1 MNKDSA
7 EKRIEELR
15 RSLRYHSRLYYE
27 NDAPEISDFEYD
39 MMFRELTE
47 LEAEFP
53 EFDAPDSPTHRVGGK
68 ADEKFRKVRHPVKM
82 GSLTDVFSFEELTA
96 FVEKATSALKDEGE
110 TDIEYT
116 VEPKIDG
123 LSVGLTYEKG
133 RLTLGATRG
142 NGVEGEDVTPNILTI
157 RSIPHTLP
165 EPLDLT
171 VRGEVYMPRAEFA
184 RLNAEKEAA
193 GEKLWANPRNAA
205 AGSLRRLDAAE
216 TGERGLDIFV
226 FNYQSGDLYAD
237 GHAPQTHEETILRL
251 RELGF
256 HTIDMLDVT
265 GDPARITDAVKRLGE
280 ARDSLPND
288 IDGTVIKI
296 NSLRQRTIL
305 GENTST
311 PKWAVAYKF
320 PPEEKATK
328 LLDITVQ
335 VGRTG
340 VLTPTAE
347 LSPVRLAGTSVS
359 RATLHNID
367 IIRQKDIRIGDTVI
381 VRKAGDIIPEV
392 VGSVEKLRTGDEKVF
407 RFPEFCPSCGEK
419 LVYDSWE
426 EGETDGSEAG
436 AVRCINAACPA
447 QLERRVIHFASKAAM
462 GIDGMGPK
470 VVNLLL
476 SEGLIHSVADI
487 YSLSPADIAALP
499 RMGELSAENLI
510 SSIEKSKS
518 SGGEKLLFA
527 LGIRHIG
534 EAASADICRRF
545 GGIYPLFDVTGEELC
560 TVPDVG
566 AVMARSLIDFFA
578 LPETRELIDK
588 LSLFGVVTE
597 AVGGAPTDTALEGLT
612 FVLTGTLTTMTR
624 SEATEKLKAKGA
636 KVAGSVSKKTSYVVA
651 GDAAGS
657 KLDRANELGVPV
669 ITEDDLYRMLGETT

>member
-1 MNKDSA
+1 MNKENA

-39 MMFRELTE
+39 MMFRELQE

-53 EFDAPDSPTHRVGGK
+53 ELDAPDSPTHRVGGK
-68 ADEKFRKVRHPVKM
+68 ADEKFGKVRHPVKM

-96 FVEKATSALKDEGE
+96 FVEKTVTALKEEGE
-110 TDIEYT
+110 NGIEFT

-133 RLTLGATRG
+133 RLVLGATRG

-184 RLNAEKEAA
+184 RLNAEKEEA

-226 FNYQSGDLYAD
+226 FNYQTGDLYSD
-237 GHAPQTHEETILRL
+237 GHAPKTHSETIDRL

-265 GDPARITDAVKRLGE
+265 GDAEKIVEAVKRLGE
-280 ARDSLPND
+280 ARDTLPND

-296 NSLRQRTIL
+296 NSLRQRTVL

-392 VGSVEKLRTGDEKVF
+392 VGSVAKLRTGEEKPF
-407 RFPEFCPSCGEK
+407 RFPEYCPSCGEK

-426 EGETDGSEAG
+426 EGETDGSEEG

-470 VVNLLL
+470 MVKLLL
-476 SEGLIHSVADI
+476 DEGLISSVADI
-487 YSLSPADIAALP
+487 YTLRASELVTLP
-499 RMGELSAENLI
+499 RMGELSAKNLVDA
-510 SSIEKSKS
+510 IEKSKTA
-518 SGGEKLLFA
+518 GGEKLLFA
-527 LGIRHIG
+527 LGVRHIG
-534 EAASADICRRF
+534 EAASADIVGRF
-545 GGIYPLFDVTGEELC
+545 GGIYPLFDATREELLS
-560 TVPDVG
+560 VPDVG
-566 AVMARSLIDFFA
+566 EIMADTVVSFFS
-578 LPETRELIDK
+578 LPETKELID
-588 LSLFGVVTE
+588 SLASAGVMTE
-597 AVGGAPTDTALEGLT
+597 AAGGAPTDTSLEGLT
-612 FVLTGTLTTMTR
+612 FVLTGTLSTMTR
-624 SEATEKLKAKGA
+624 SEATEKLKGKGA

-651 GDAAGS
+651 GEEAGS
-657 KLDRANELGVPV
+657 KLDRANELGIPV
-669 ITEDDLYRMLGETT
+669 LTEDDLYKMLEK

>member
-96 FVEKATSALKDEGE
+96 FVEKTVTALKEEGE
-110 TDIEYT
+110 DGIEFT

-133 RLTLGATRG
+133 KLVLGATRG

-184 RLNAEKEAA
+184 RLNAEKEEA

-226 FNYQSGDLYAD
+226 FNYQTGDLYSD
-237 GHAPQTHEETILRL
+237 GHAPKTHSETIDRL

-265 GDPARITDAVKRLGE
+265 GDAEKIVEAVKRLGE
-280 ARDSLPND
+280 ARDTLPND

-296 NSLRQRTIL
+296 NSLRQRTVL

-335 VGRTG
+335 VGDLVTLMIILSDNTATNLLIDMLGVANVNDMIASMGLHGTILNRKLFMPELARLGVKNYIAAGDLGRVMQLLLDGQVVSAEASAEMLRILGNQRLNGKMPFFLHSEGIKCAHKTGEDDGITHDVGVIYGKAPVIFCFVSERTD
-340 VLTPTAE
+340 VPEAE
-347 LSPVRLAGTSVS
+347 LVLQRLA
-359 RATLHNID
+359 
-367 IIRQKDIRIGDTVI
+367 QM
-381 VRKAGDIIPEV
+381 
-392 VGSVEKLRTGDEKVF
+392 
-407 RFPEFCPSCGEK
+407 
-419 LVYDSWE
+419 
-426 EGETDGSEAG
+426 
-436 AVRCINAACPA
+436 AV
-447 QLERRVIHFASKAAM
+447 K
-462 GIDGMGPK
+462 
-470 VVNLLL
+470 
-476 SEGLIHSVADI
+476 
-487 YSLSPADIAALP
+487 
-499 RMGELSAENLI
+499 
-510 SSIEKSKS
+510 
-518 SGGEKLLFA
+518 
-527 LGIRHIG
+527 
-534 EAASADICRRF
+534 
-545 GGIYPLFDVTGEELC
+545 
-560 TVPDVG
+560 
-566 AVMARSLIDFFA
+566 
-578 LPETRELIDK
+578 
-588 LSLFGVVTE
+588 
-597 AVGGAPTDTALEGLT
+597 
-612 FVLTGTLTTMTR
+612 
-624 SEATEKLKAKGA
+624 
-636 KVAGSVSKKTSYVVA
+636 
-651 GDAAGS
+651 
-657 KLDRANELGVPV
+657 
-669 ITEDDLYRMLGETT
+669 

>member
-1 MNKDSA
+1 MNRENA
-7 EKRIEELR
+7 GKRIEELR
-15 RSLRYHSRLYYE
+15 KSLAYHSRLYYDKDE
-27 NDAPEISDFEYD
+27 PEISDYEYD
-39 MMFRELTE
+39 MMFRELKE
-47 LEAEFP
+47 LEAEYP
-53 EFDAPDSPTHRVGGK
+53 EFDAENSPTHRVGGK
-68 ADEKFRKVRHPVKM
+68 ADEKFKKVRHPVKM

-96 FVEKATSALKDEGE
+96 FVEKATAALKDEGE
-110 TDIEYT
+110 TEIEYT

-123 LSVGLTYEKG
+123 LSVGLTYENGK
-133 RLTLGATRG
+133 LILGATRG

-157 RSIPHTLP
+157 KSIPHTLP
-165 EPLDLT
+165 EPLNLT

-184 RLNAEKEAA
+184 RLNAEKEEA

-226 FNYQSGDLYAD
+226 FNYQTGDLYLD
-237 GHAPQTHEETILRL
+237 GHAPKTHEETILRL
-251 RELGF
+251 KELGF

-265 GDPARITDAVKRLGE
+265 GDPEKIVEAVKKLGE

-296 NSLRQRTIL
+296 NSLRQRTVL

-320 PPEEKATK
+320 PPEEKATR

-367 IIRQKDIRIGDTVI
+367 IIRQRDIRIGDTVI

-392 VGSVEKLRTGDEKVF
+392 VRSVENLRTGDEKIF
-407 RFPEFCPSCGEK
+407 SFPEFCPSCGEK
-419 LVYDSWE
+419 LVYDSWD
-426 EGETDGSEAG
+426 EGETDGSEEG

-447 QLERRVIHFASKAAM
+447 QLERRVVHFASKNAM
-462 GIDGMGPK
+462 SIDGMGPK
-470 VVNLLL
+470 AVKLLL
-476 SEGLIHSVADI
+476 DEGLIKSVGDI
-487 YSLSPADIAALP
+487 YSLRAEDVASLP
-499 RMGELSAENLI
+499 RMGSLSAQNLLDA
-510 SSIEKSKS
+510 IEKSKTA
-518 SGGEKLLFA
+518 GGEKLLFA
-527 LGIRHIG
+527 LGVRHIG
-534 EAASADICRRF
+534 EAASADIVGKF
-545 GGIYPLFDVTGEELC
+545 GGIYPLFDKSAEDLM

-566 AVMARSLIDFFA
+566 GIMAKSVVDFFA
-578 LPETRELIDK
+578 LPETRELIDT
-588 LSLFGVVTE
+588 LDGAGVVTE
-597 AVGGAPTDTALEGLT
+597 AVKVQTDTSLEGLT
-612 FVLTGTLTTMTR
+612 FVLTGTLTTLTR

-651 GDAAGS
+651 GEAAGS

-669 ITEDDLYRMLGETT
+669 LTEDELYKMLEK